1 MAGEQN
7 FLPKGLAEINSILV
21 SARKIMSD
29 PTESEATRLAI
40 SKSIQQV
47 ISIRAEMKLASKLEK
62 RSTVLSNLQLLSNSL
77 KPAVQLVRNAEKMS
91 PRNQE
96 LLQWLEAVK
105 KQKLDNYG
113 SKKVEYESKSRSGLV
128 TKKSKRVYFENL
140 VTTNESLDD
149 GIELI
154 KL

>member
-21 SARKIMSD
+21 SARRIMTD
-29 PTESEATRLAI
+29 PNESEATRLSV
-40 SKSIQQV
+40 SKTIQQV
-47 ISIRAEMKLASKLEK
+47 IAIRTEMKLASKGEK
-62 RSTVLSNLQLLSNSL
+62 RSTVLSNLQLLSTSL
-77 KPAVQLVRNAEKMS
+77 RPAVQLVRNAEKMS

-113 SKKVEYESKSRSGLV
+113 SKKVEYESKSRSGIV

-140 VTTNESLDD
+140 ITINDSQND
-149 GIELI
+149 GIEL